1 MESIMKPT
9 LALISLFISLTA
21 TANCEKELTR
31 AKNDNSPNLII
42 TFDGLGTAEF
52 GMKVLE
58 RRFVGL
64 AQKKCSKKLISANF
78 YYSKN
83 GAKKAIKC
91 AQSFADTF
99 GSRFSLSVVGHSF
112 GAGKG
117 VMNFIEQAEDT
128 TLYIE
133 NTITFDARGYS
144 YKYSAPAKSVSGNF
158 INIYQKIPL
167 AGQKVKGADHEFDVT
182 GKTSHV
188 GLPKD
193 FSKLALDYTE
203 GALYCR

>member
-1 MESIMKPT
+1 MKCPLT
-9 LALISLFISLTA
+9 LIFLIVSVTA
-21 TANCEKELTR
+21 TANCEKELNK
-31 AKNDNSPNLII
+31 AKNENSPNLII

-58 RRFVGL
+58 KRFVGL
-64 AQKKCSKKLISANF
+64 AQKKCQKKITSANF
-78 YYSKN
+78 YYSKG
-83 GAKKAIKC
+83 GAKQAIEC

-99 GSRFSLSVVGHSF
+99 GSKFSLSIVGHSF

-117 VMNFIEQAEDT
+117 VMNFIEEAEGT

-133 NTITFDARGYS
+133 NTITFDPRGYS

-158 INIYQKIPL
+158 INIYQKVPL
-167 AGQKVKGADHEFDVT
+167 AGRKVKGADHEFDVT
-182 GKTSHV
+182 GKASHV

-193 FSKLALDYTE
+193 FSDLALKHTV
-203 GALYCR
+203 GALDCR